1 MNISGIYMRNTVIP
15 MINKDEMEWVI
26 RILSQLEKG
35 HVDRPEWHYTECK
48 KIVERMK
55 LIIEKDQGGKND

>member
-1 MNISGIYMRNTVIP
+1 MRNTVIP
-15 MINKDEMEWVI
+15 MINTDEMEWVI

-35 HVDRPEWHYTECK
+35 YVDRPAWHYTEVK

>member
-1 MNISGIYMRNTVIP
+1 L
-15 MINKDEMEWVI
+15 INNQEMDWVI

-35 HVDRPEWHYTECK
+35 YVDRPTWHYTEVK

-55 LIIEKDQGGKND
+55 LIIEKDQVAEND

>member
-1 MNISGIYMRNTVIP
+1 MNNGSGIIL
-15 MINKDEMEWVI
+15 INEQEMEWVI
-26 RILSQLEKG
+26 SVLSQLEKG
-35 HVDRPEWHYTECK
+35 YVDRPAWHYAEIK

>member
-1 MNISGIYMRNTVIP
+1 
-15 MINKDEMEWVI
+15 MINSQDMQWVI
-26 RILSQLEKG
+26 NLLEELEKG
-35 HVDRPEWHYTECK
+35 YVDRPAWHYTEIK

>member
-1 MNISGIYMRNTVIP
+1 L
-15 MINKDEMEWVI
+15 INSQEMDWVM
-26 RILSQLEKG
+26 RILSKLENG
-35 HVDRPEWHYTECK
+35 YVDRPTWHYTEVK

>member
-1 MNISGIYMRNTVIP
+1 MRNTDTA
-15 MINKDEMEWVI
+15 MINKQEMEWVI
-26 RILSQLEKG
+26 RMLSSLENG
-35 HVDRPEWHYTECK
+35 YVDRPAWHYTEIK

>member
-1 MNISGIYMRNTVIP
+1 
-15 MINKDEMEWVI
+15 MINEQEMDWVI

-35 HVDRPEWHYTECK
+35 YVDRPVWHYTEVK

-55 LIIEKDQGGKND
+55 LIIEKDQVAKND

>member
-1 MNISGIYMRNTVIP
+1 
-15 MINKDEMEWVI
+15 MINSQEMEWVI

-35 HVDRPEWHYTECK
+35 YVDRPTWHYTEVK

-55 LIIEKDQGGKND
+55 LIIEKDKVAEND